1 MTFSFRTF
9 ETGLP
14 LLMFHLLPSATLR
27 ETRLARRRLQL
38 ALGEFCSGMRG
49 DDEEVSAY
57 IRNRINILRKY
68 GMKGQQLGD
77 IEVALIHV
85 PTSNS
90 IPTLF
95 WFFIFVFT
103 RPELVLRLRAE
114 TEPVAEQGPGDEVT
128 VNVDAIPDKCPLLLS
143 CYRESSRLCN
153 KFTCNRR
160 VVEDTTITDKEGHS
174 YLLKKGA
181 SVRMPAGVLHG
192 LESAWGPD
200 AEEFRPERF
209 LDTGLS
215 REEAKLRRV
224 SHTPFGGGAHMCP
237 GRNFASAEILGFMVS
252 MLVGYEVAPLDGNW
266 EKFQPPRMAPCPLA
280 TSVCKP
286 EDEASMFGTRVTRRS
301 GWESAKWKFT
311 SGKFE

>member
-1 MTFSFRTF
+1 
-9 ETGLP
+9 
-14 LLMFHLLPSATLR
+14 MFHFYESSVLR
-27 ETRLARRRLQL
+27 ETRAARRRLQL
-38 ALGEFCSGMRG
+38 ALGEWCSNMEG
-49 DDEEVSAY
+49 DDLKVSAY

-95 WFFIFVFT
+95 WFFMYVFT
-103 RPELVLRLRAE
+103 RPDLVRQLRE
-114 TEPVAEQGPGDEVT
+114 EVEPIVQHGSGDEKT
-128 VNVDAIPDKCPLLLS
+128 VDVDILHDKCPLLIS
-143 CYRESSRLCN
+143 CYREAARLCN
-153 KFTCNRR
+153 KFVCNRR
-160 VVEDTTITDKEGHS
+160 VVEDTTITDKQGRS

-181 SVRMPAGVLHG
+181 SIRMPAGILHAAG
-192 LESAWGPD
+192 ETWGAD
-200 AEEFRPERF
+200 ADEFRADRF

-237 GRNFASAEILGFMVS
+237 GRNFATAEILGFVAS
-252 MLVGYEVAPLDGNW
+252 MAVGYEIEPVDGNW
-266 EKFQPPRMAPCPLA
+266 DKFKPPAMAPCPLA

-286 EDEASMFGTRVTRRS
+286 VNEESMFGTRVTRRS
-301 GWESAKWKFT
+301 GWESAKWRFI
-311 SGKFE
+311 SGKVTE